1 MDGDEVPGKATSEP
15 LLVELLDV
23 QLELP
28 WDLEFLPDD
37 SILVTQQRGEVKH
50 VRDGETRLVLQ
61 LQPFVAVQTGLL
73 GLAVDPAF
81 TSNRFVYLYYTYA
94 RDEQTDRHVFNRIS
108 RFTFTGQQLEA
119 ETILLNAIPGSFDHS
134 GGRLEFG
141 PDGKLYATTG
151 DADRAFQTAD
161 IEFLGGKVLRMN
173 TDGSPPADNPHP
185 GSLVYSRGHR
195 NPQGMAWRPDTDELF
210 TSEHGPIRDDEIN
223 RVEPGNDYGW
233 GKFACRKRWKAEG
246 LGKLL
251 VLFGSTGFGGWNGYP
266 FPGGLCRD
274 VDHGTKRDDFRSGE
288 GTPWFDSLFVATL
301 RGSHLRR
308 YRFSE
313 SSEPILFEVFL
324 RRSDASCDGCNASV
338 GLRLRDVEFH
348 EGSLY
353 VIGQA
358 KGLVRISPRGL

>member
-1 MDGDEVPGKATSEP
+1 
-15 LLVELLDV
+15 
-23 QLELP
+23 
-28 WDLEFLPDD
+28 
-37 SILVTQQRGEVKH
+37 
-50 VRDGETRLVLQ
+50 
-61 LQPFVAVQTGLL
+61 
-73 GLAVDPAF
+73 
-81 TSNRFVYLYYTYA
+81 
-94 RDEQTDRHVFNRIS
+94 
-108 RFTFTGQQLEA
+108 
-119 ETILLNAIPGSFDHS
+119 
-134 GGRLEFG
+134 
-141 PDGKLYATTG
+141 
-151 DADRAFQTAD
+151 
-161 IEFLGGKVLRMN
+161 MN

-210 TSEHGPIRDDEIN
+210 TSEHGPIRHDEIN
-223 RVEPGNDYGW
+223 RIEPGNDYGW

-251 VLFGSTGFGGWNGYP
+251 VLFGSVLPDSVVGMGTR
-266 FPGGLCRD
+266 FPVVCAE
-274 VDHGTKRDDFRSGE
+274 TWTMAPSGMTFVRE
-288 GTPWFDSLFVATL
+288 KGHPWFDSLFVATL

-324 RRSDASCDGCNASV
+324 RTSDVSCDGCNASV